1 VQGLLA
7 GVLSGASAG
16 DGDQIV
22 TPALLRDC
30 ERSKGRGR
38 VGPVD
43 KSPTLESN
51 AGSSGAVPV
60 DGKLQAAGSSTPVR
74 YLPGLIGFSLGCLMV
89 AWPRG
94 PPGGGPHSCTVCRP
108 QF

>member
-1 VQGLLA
+1 MGKGALLRA
-7 GVLSGASAG
+7 FAHPSLRSDTEG
-16 DGDQIV
+16 QNV

-43 KSPTLESN
+43 KSPTLGSN

-60 DGKLQAAGSSTPVR
+60 DGKLQAG
-74 YLPGLIGFSLGCLMV
+74 GMV
-89 AWPRG
+89 D
-94 PPGGGPHSCTVCRP
+94 RP
-108 QF
+108 FATYRETLASVWAV